1 MKLEKIL
8 ILAVILIVIISG
20 IVYFTLPEVG
30 ERVFIPQ
37 ITEEVPDEVVIPEG
51 YKKVD
56 NFDDVYYLETENGI
70 RFFWL
75 VKYTDGTYGWQEVDK
90 DGNLIFPGDNEE
102 TKPTESSQSTESTT
116 PTESSTPATET
127 TEPTTE
133 TTSVS
138 E

>member
-1 MKLEKIL
+1 MKLEKFL
-8 ILAVILIVIISG
+8 ILAIVLIAIISG
-20 IVYFTLPEVG
+20 IVYFTLPEAG

-37 ITEEVPDEVVIPEG
+37 ITEDIPDEIVIPEG

-56 NFDDVYYLETENGI
+56 NFDDVYYLETEDGI

-90 DGNLIFPGDNEE
+90 DGNLIVPGHTEE
-102 TKPTESSQSTESTT
+102 TTPEESSE
-116 PTESSTPATET
+116 PTET
-127 TEPTTE
+127 TEPTESSAPQSESTE
-133 TTSVS
+133 STSEPAS